1 MKGMIFMKTFQVL
14 TLEIGHN
21 IKAIFPHVREIDAE
35 NTLQEMYKI
44 IKCDLVTC
52 TEIEVNSKY
61 YDVWSDD
68 EALLKDKPVPT
79 LYLND
84 DLIICGNV
92 MFATNEKGKTTGLTD
107 EDIRILINF
116 IFDQKIQ
123 LHDYVDRINEGKNY
137 E

>member
-1 MKGMIFMKTFQVL
+1 
-14 TLEIGHN
+14 
-21 IKAIFPHVREIDAE
+21 
-35 NTLQEMYKI
+35 
-44 IKCDLVTC
+44 
-52 TEIEVNSKY
+52 
-61 YDVWSDD
+61 
-68 EALLKDKPVPT
+68 
-79 LYLND
+79 
-84 DLIICGNV
+84 

>member
-1 MKGMIFMKTFQVL
+1 MKTFQVL
-14 TLEIGHN
+14 TLEINHN
-21 IKAIFPHVREIDAE
+21 IKAIIPHVREIDAE

-79 LYLND
+79 LYIND
-84 DLIICGNV
+84 DLVICGNL
-92 MFATNEKGKTTGLTD
+92 MFATNDDDGRTTGLSD

-116 IFDQKIQ
+116 IFDQKLK
-123 LHDYVDRINEGKNY
+123 LHDYVDRINAGKDY

>member
-1 MKGMIFMKTFQVL
+1 MKMFQVL
-14 TLEIGHN
+14 TLEIDHN
-21 IKAIFPHVREIDAE
+21 IKAIIPHVREIDAE

-44 IKCDLVTC
+44 INCDLVTC
-52 TEIEVNSKY
+52 TEIEVNGKF

-79 LYLND
+79 LYIND
-84 DLIICGNV
+84 DLVICGNV
-92 MFATNEKGKTTGLTD
+92 MFATSDDEGRTTGLTD

-116 IFDQKIQ
+116 IFDQKFK
-123 LHDYVDRINEGKNY
+123 LHDYVDRINAGEIY